1 MNPSN
6 RAGRVTAE
14 VLRVLVATGLLL
26 SAVVHLELWA
36 QGVREVAVIGPLFL
50 LNAVAGLVLAMVLLG
65 WKHWLPVL
73 GAVAFG
79 VLTLAAFFVAVT
91 IGLFG
96 SEEVA
101 TGVPQLLAGVAEA
114 VVVLAALPLL
124 VLGARG

>member
-14 VLRVLVATGLLL
+14 VLRVLVAAGLLL

-65 WKHWLPVL
+65 WKHWLPAL

-101 TGVPQLLAGVAEA
+101 TGVPQLLAGVAEV
-114 VVVLAALPLL
+114 VVVLAAIPLL